1 MAVKKAKAAPAQ
13 QPVFGHSIFVI
24 IALELLAVGLF
35 TLLAGISDN
44 FGTLVVIFMV
54 AMWLIYVMANAKVV
68 STLGGALGK
77 VANQNA
83 V

>member
-1 MAVKKAKAAPAQ
+1 MPSRNVQ
-13 QPVFGHSIFVI
+13 QPVFAHNIFVVV
-24 IALELLAVGLF
+24 ALELLAVGLF

-54 AMWLIYVMANAKVV
+54 AMWLIYIMANAKVL
-68 STLGGALGK
+68 STLQSGLSK

>member
-1 MAVKKAKAAPAQ
+1 MPSKNVQ
-13 QPVFGHSIFVI
+13 QPVFAHNIFVVV
-24 IALELLAVGLF
+24 ALELLAVGLF

-54 AMWLIYVMANAKVV
+54 AMWLIYIMANAKVL
-68 STLGGALGK
+68 STLQSGLSK